1 MVVRGY
7 ARSIKGKVS
16 VRTGFTGWGTGCC
29 LVAFWVRHLP
39 KPSPA
44 VPPQPKRYMKVSLC
58 HKAEILKLKQL
69 NDMKFASAVG
79 YGSGV

>member
-1 MVVRGY
+1 MLSGGLL
-7 ARSIKGKVS
+7 GKASPKAVA
-16 VRTGFTGWGTGCC
+16 CC
-29 LVAFWVRHLP
+29 ATSA
-39 KPSPA
+39 KEI
-44 VPPQPKRYMKVSLC
+44 YEGSLC